1 MYWNTTPLSKEK
13 TIYKQFEG
21 SRWWRPATAGRYV
34 YFNSLATYDEALY
47 QVAHDKV
54 NLMGEQNKE
63 EIEQQI
69 KEATDFLYQAM
80 LNERAKENNF
90 ILFHKKELPL
100 IDQSNYIQDG
110 EKLLLEINKAILGVD
125 NLRQII
131 DHEMTAKKQKDTRAE
146 AMARKVEKSDLPGY
160 TRSFTQK
167 YQESA
172 LPLLNMLAGRGGTM
186 GAKNMKIYK
195 LVVNAI
201 YENIG
206 ANITSMSNETLF
218 TTVLNLGISAMDAVE
233 GMEEFGYGDFM
244 KNREF
249 ASIIENLKKAYD
261 NKKDLQKIQEYEFK
275 HDKFFR
281 DLGFT
286 GYRFSDKKMM
296 FVSEKE
302 SNAIETFL
310 DGVPQRMRDKL
321 SSMKEF
327 AQHIAIVTKKGIS
340 EEVLTTEVF
349 DALGSLLGAK
359 SSAYHTGK
367 TGTATDVLVE
377 VSVDDARSSLI
388 NKALE
393 EVLSQSLYAPHN
405 MFVKQNLEIQ
415 KKYSEMRKQLDNSSK
430 GLHDLQKSFILHNN
444 IKDYSSL
451 GTEWGKSFKGGSWT
465 LAPFMTYLQSL
476 SGLGFA
482 PQDTRLIEFAIMNSV
497 PKAVGR
503 EYKSSLEGYLSI
515 FIAMTLFSDGITMAR
530 EIASGMLANSTSL
543 NVLHLFRVNKLFVP
557 ASYVLEIIY
566 NQLQKGLASVSDAG
580 AKATITGGIR
590 NPYSYLKKIT
600 ETDSPIIG
608 KARWT
613 HVRNEEIENLRIQ
626 VQFLGSFF
634 DIINSLDSM
643 LD

>member
-1 MYWNTTPLSKEK
+1 MNWNTTPLSKEK

-21 SRWWRPATAGRYV
+21 SRWWRPASVGRYV
-34 YFNSLATYDEALY
+34 YFNNLATYDEALY
-47 QVAHDKV
+47 KVAHDKV
-54 NLMGEQNKE
+54 NLMGKQNKGE
-63 EIEQQI
+63 VEQQI
-69 KEATDFLYQAM
+69 KEAMDFLYQAM

-125 NLRQII
+125 NLRQIV
-131 DHEMTAKKQKDTRAE
+131 DHEMTAKKQKDARAE
-146 AMARKVEKSDLPGY
+146 AMARKVEKSKLPQY

-186 GAKNMKIYK
+186 DAKNMKIYK
-195 LVVNAI
+195 MVVNAI
-201 YENIG
+201 YENVG
-206 ANITSMSNETLF
+206 ANITSMSNEALF
-218 TTVLNLGISAMDAVE
+218 TTVLNLGVSAKEAVKE
-233 GMEEFGYGDFM
+233 MEEFGYGDFM
-244 KNREF
+244 KSREF

-261 NKKDLQKIQEYEFK
+261 NKKDLQKIQEY
-275 HDKFFR
+275 DKKRKQFFR

-286 GYRFSDKKMM
+286 TAQMGDQGVG
-296 FVSEKE
+296 VSERE

-310 DGVPQRMRDKL
+310 DGVPQRMRDRL
-321 SSMKEF
+321 SSMKDF
-327 AQHIAIVTKKGIS
+327 SQKITILTKKGIS

-377 VSVDDARSSLI
+377 VSVDNERSSLI
-388 NKALE
+388 NEALE
-393 EVLSQSLYAPHN
+393 EVLSQSLYAPHD
-405 MFVKQNLEIQ
+405 MFIKQNKKIQ

-444 IKDYSSL
+444 IKDYSSI

-497 PKAVGR
+497 PQAVGR

-566 NQLQKGLASVSDAG
+566 NQLQKGLANISDAG

-590 NPYSYLKKIT
+590 NPYSYLGSIT
-600 ETDSPIIG
+600 HTENPIIG

-613 HVRNEEIENLRIQ
+613 HVRNEEIESLRIQ
-626 VQFLGSFF
+626 VQLLGNFF

>member
-1 MYWNTTPLSKEK
+1 MYWSSIPMEKSK
-13 TIYKQFEG
+13 YKEFEG
-21 SRWWRPATAGRYV
+21 SRWWRPMTVGRYV
-34 YFNSLATYDEALY
+34 YFNSLANDDEELY
-47 QVAHDKV
+47 NAAHDRV
-54 NLMGEQNKE
+54 NLMGEQNKGE
-63 EIEQQI
+63 VEQQI
-69 KEATDFLYQAM
+69 KEAIDFLYQAM

-110 EKLLLEINKAILGVD
+110 EKLLLEINKTILGVD

-131 DHEMTAKKQKDTRAE
+131 NQEMTAKKQKDAHAE
-146 AMARKVEKSDLPGY
+146 AIEKKVIKSDLHNY
-160 TRSFTQK
+160 TKSFTQK

-186 GAKNMKIYK
+186 SAKNMKIYK
-195 LVVNAI
+195 MVVNAI
-201 YENIG
+201 YENVG

-218 TTVLNLGISAMDAVE
+218 TTVLNLGISAMDAVK

-261 NKKDLQKIQEYEFK
+261 NKKDLQKIQEYEKK
-275 HDKFFR
+275 HNKFFR
-281 DLGFT
+281 DLGFI
-286 GYRFSDKKMM
+286 GYGFSDKEMT
-296 FVSEKE
+296 FVSERE
-302 SNAIETFL
+302 SNAIGTFL
-310 DGVPQRMRDKL
+310 DGVPQRIRDKL
-321 SSMKEF
+321 SSMKDF
-327 AQHIAIVTKKGIS
+327 AQHISIVTKKGIS

-367 TGTATDVLVE
+367 TGTVTDVLVE
-377 VSVDDARSSLI
+377 VSADDKRSSLI
-388 NKALE
+388 NEALNE
-393 EVLSQSLYAPHN
+393 ILTQSLYAPHD
-405 MFVKQNLEIQ
+405 MFVKQNIEIQ

-444 IKDYSSL
+444 IKDYSSI
-451 GTEWGKSFKGGSWT
+451 GTEWGKSFKGGSWA
-465 LAPFMTYLQSL
+465 LAPFIAYLQSL

-482 PQDTRLIEFAIMNSV
+482 PQDMRLIEFAIINSV
-497 PKAVGR
+497 PQAVGR

-566 NQLQKGLASVSDAG
+566 NQLQKGLANVSDAG
-580 AKATITGGIR
+580 AKASITGGIR
-590 NPYSYLKKIT
+590 NPYHYLDSIT
-600 ETDSPIIG
+600 RTDKPIIG

-613 HVRNEEIENLRIQ
+613 HVRNAEIESLRIQ
-626 VQFLGSFF
+626 VKFLGSFF

>member
-131 DHEMTAKKQKDTRAE
+131 DHEMTAKKQKDARAE

-186 GAKNMKIYK
+186 DAKNMKIYK

-201 YENIG
+201 YENVG
-206 ANITSMSNETLF
+206 ASITSMSNEALF
-218 TTVLNLGISAMDAVE
+218 TTVLNLGVSAKEAVKE
-233 GMEEFGYGDFM
+233 MEEFGYGDFM

-249 ASIIENLKKAYD
+249 ASMIENLKKAYS
-261 NKKDLQKIQEYEFK
+261 NKKDFQKIQEY
-275 HDKFFR
+275 DKKRKQFFR

-286 GYRFSDKKMM
+286 GYRFSDKEGVG
-296 FVSEKE
+296 VSDKE

-310 DGVPQRMRDKL
+310 DGVPQKMRDKL
-321 SSMKEF
+321 SSMRDF
-327 AQHIAIVTKKGIS
+327 SQRITILTKKGIS

-359 SSAYHTGK
+359 SSAYHIGK
-367 TGTATDVLVE
+367 TGTTTDVLVE
-377 VSVDDARSSLI
+377 VSADDERSSLI

-393 EVLSQSLYAPHN
+393 EVLSQSLYAPHD
-405 MFVKQNLEIQ
+405 MFIKQNLEIQ

-430 GLHDLQKSFILHNN
+430 GLHDLQKSFVLHNN
-444 IKDYSSL
+444 IKDYSSI

-634 DIINSLDSM
+634 NIINSLDSM